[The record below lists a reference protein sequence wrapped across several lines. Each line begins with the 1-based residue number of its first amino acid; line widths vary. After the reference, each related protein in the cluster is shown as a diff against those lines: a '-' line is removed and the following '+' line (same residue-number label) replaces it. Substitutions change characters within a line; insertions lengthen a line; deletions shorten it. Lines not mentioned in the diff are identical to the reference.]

1 VSKSY
6 QQEAYAEQE
15 RNLSIWQWMKDRVEN
30 IHNQVS
36 AADVLSHHGIAL
48 RKHGNQEEQ
57 FSCPFHGADKKPSAR
72 YYPQNKNGLSGV
84 WCFVCREQWD
94 AIGLWKKFNGETKFS
109 ELLFHIEKAF
119 GITPPES
126 HIPSMEDEYDPLQEE
141 VESLFETCESRLQKE
156 RDQFDMKTHLKLGSI
171 LDQLRY
177 AVERGALPLG
187 EAKVCLE
194 RVLSKIGE
202 KIRGIQKY
210 NSKESS

>member
-1 VSKSY
+1 VIKNY

-36 AADVLSHHGIAL
+36 AADVLSHHGIVL

-57 FSCPFHGADKKPSAR
+57 FSCPFHGEDKKPSAR
-72 YYPQNKNGLSGV
+72 YYPQNRNGLSGV

-119 GITPPES
+119 GITPPEA
-126 HIPSMEDEYDPLQEE
+126 HIPSIEDEYDPLKEE
-141 VESLFETCESRLQKE
+141 VEDLLEVCENRLREE
-156 RDQFDMKTHLKLGSI
+156 RDRFDMQTHLKLGSI

-187 EAKVCLE
+187 ETKVCLE
-194 RVLSKIGE
+194 RVLGKIGE
-202 KIRGIQKY
+202 KIRTAKT
-210 NSKESS
+210 